1 MAETKSEAPQQAC
14 PSCGTAVSVA
24 DAEPLA
30 RVACPSCGKRFR
42 VATTFDYFEIIE
54 TVGVG
59 GMGSV
64 YKARDTRLDRF
75 VALKLLRREL
85 SANPTE
91 AARLEQ
97 EARVTAAVNHPNVV
111 QVYSTGTAHGQIYLV
126 MELVDRGSLDDI
138 MAQHTRLPEA
148 QVLETGIQV
157 AKGLQ
162 AAHEKGLI
170 HRDIKPAN
178 ILFADERTAKIGD
191 FGLAVAAGNQQVE
204 AQQEIWGTPYYVAPE
219 RLNNEPEDFR
229 SDIYSLGAT
238 LFHAVAG
245 RPPIEGETTSAGEL
259 RRLKSNPPDL
269 RRIAPGV
276 SRDTARIV
284 NRMLAPDPAQRFESY
299 GELVTQLERAYAALP
314 GGPAAKRRRKL
325 LVISGAAVLVLGA
338 AAAAYVVYGPK
349 RATQPVPV
357 RTPTPTPTPD
367 NTAALQR
374 RYEEARRQLIE
385 GKHDQAATGLT
396 RLASDAQ
403 NRQPLLSWIRLHRG
417 LAALL
422 QGNTTP
428 ARDAFRELEKTAS
441 VGSGKADGEL
451 ARFFTETGRML
462 AAPGPIRGPAAEVDP
477 KTPNAFAVFLFGVKN
492 WQIGEFDEG
501 AAHFE
506 RYLRTDA
513 TGDFAWINDYKPV
526 ARTFLED
533 HRVYADW
540 KQMPQRPSAPAD
552 IRDAV
557 SKLRGL
563 EKKVKTRGALAEA
576 LKTEGKR
583 LNSELAEREKAEK
596 QARERERQRLL
607 EEQTPVWTAALA
619 DARRRATGYDF
630 AGAVQAID
638 AAALS
643 EPSLKEA
650 QATERK
656 RFGWLSD
663 WKMIL
668 INDLR
673 SGRYTGVITELP
685 GVEYEGVASATQ
697 DEITL
702 RIPGGRGSAPV
713 KWTAL
718 KPQTLLAM
726 STAFI
731 APNAPDAADRQ
742 WLSAAFAQQSGQ
754 TEAATQLSDVAVKA
768 KPAYKE
774 QLGTLKSPPAAAR

>member
-1 MAETKSEAPQQAC
+1 MPDTKTEAPQQAC
-14 PSCGTAVSVA
+14 PSCGTAVPLRDV
-24 DAEPLA
+24 EPLA
-30 RVACPSCGKRFR
+30 RVACPGCGERFR
-42 VATTFDYFEIIE
+42 AATVFDHFEILE

-64 YKARDTRLDRF
+64 YKARDGRLDRF
-75 VALKLLRREL
+75 VALKLLRKEL

-138 MAQHTRLPEA
+138 MAQSARVPEA

-191 FGLAVAAGNQQVE
+191 FGLAVAAG
-204 AQQEIWGTPYYVAPE
+204 AQQAETQKEIWGTPYYVAPE

-269 RRIAPGV
+269 RRVAPAV

-284 NRMLAPDPAQRFESY
+284 NRMLAPDPAQRFASY
-299 GELVTQLERAYAALP
+299 AELVAQLERAYATLP
-314 GGPAAKRRRKL
+314 GGPAAKRRRRL
-325 LVISGAAVLVLGA
+325 LVITSAAVIAVIA
-338 AAAAYVVYGPK
+338 VAAAYVVFGPN
-349 RATQPVPV
+349 RSAEPIAA
-357 RTPTPTPTPD
+357 RTPAPTPTPD

-385 GKHDQAATGLT
+385 GKHDQAATALT
-396 RLASDAQ
+396 RLATDAP
-403 NRQPLLSWIRLHRG
+403 NRQPLLSWVRLHRG

-422 QGNTTP
+422 QGNTGP
-428 ARDAFRELEKTAS
+428 ARDSFRELEKT
-441 VGSGKADGEL
+441 GSLGTGKADAEL
-451 ARFFTETGRML
+451 TRFFTETGRML

-477 KTPNAFAVFLFGVKN
+477 KTPDALAVFLFGVKN

-501 AAHFE
+501 AAHLE
-506 RYLRTDA
+506 RFLQTEA
-513 TGDFAWINDYKPV
+513 VGDFAWINDYKPI
-526 ARTFLED
+526 ARRFLDD
-533 HRVYADW
+533 HRIYTEW
-540 KQMPQRPSAPAD
+540 KQAPQRPTAPAE
-552 IRDAV
+552 IRNAL
-557 SKLRGL
+557 SKTRALAG
-563 EKKVKTRGALAEA
+563 KVKTRGALTEA
-576 LKTEGKR
+576 LKTEEKR
-583 LNSELAEREKAEK
+583 LNSDLADREKAEK
-596 QARERERQRLL
+596 QARERERQRLI
-607 EEQTPVWTAALA
+607 EEQTPIWTAALA
-619 DARRRATGYDF
+619 EARRRAGVYDF

-638 AAALS
+638 GAAIT
-643 EPSLKEA
+643 EQSLKA
-650 QATERK
+650 VQAAERK

-663 WKMIL
+663 WKTIL

-673 SGRYTGVITELP
+673 SGRYTGVITDLP

-718 KPQTLLAM
+718 KPQTLLDM
-726 STAFI
+726 SRAFI
-731 APNAPDAADRQ
+731 VTTAPDAADRQ
-742 WLSAAFAQQSGQ
+742 WLAAAFAHQSGQ
-754 TEAATQLSDVAVKA
+754 ADAATQLSDAAVKA
-768 KPAYKE
+768 KPAYRE
-774 QLGTLKSPPAAAR
+774 QLGTLKSSPAGAR